1 MTSKEETSPCSI
13 RESSRVLGSSPQPL
27 FMVDYAGRNALIL
40 WLVALILFLI
50 LLFLQSMVTWFKAC
64 TPAIPVIV

>member
-1 MTSKEETSPCSI
+1 
-13 RESSRVLGSSPQPL
+13 
-27 FMVDYAGRNALIL
+27 MVDYAGRNALFL

-50 LLFLQSMVTWFKAC
+50 LLFLQSVVTWFKAC

>member
-1 MTSKEETSPCSI
+1 
-13 RESSRVLGSSPQPL
+13 
-27 FMVDYAGRNALIL
+27 MVDYAGRNALIL

-50 LLFLQSMVTWFKAC
+50 LLFLQSMATWFKAC